1 MENKLLQYYSN
12 YSEVDERTFKIYLEG
27 NEYSFY
33 VKVVNQDF
41 LHSEQ
46 YGDYIRNVLND
57 ASLLSLFLYD
67 SDNGTIC
74 LIAYSMGERTLPN
87 IKPLWMDVNADN
99 IEMINGF
106 VKSLSSYIC
115 LLPISKLR
123 VIRTIRALDGGGNEM
138 CFKYA
143 REFSSEY
150 KMRIVSEKNN
160 RNRLMQKRS
169 EEEYPYDA
177 LDHEITSQIKTR
189 FQGVSVASDLLL
201 VNTSLRDALINKQY
215 PCAKIGIRF
224 IPMILSPNGAPQIC
238 SNSEQR
244 IDLEVFSLHKT
255 CIQEMQGQ
263 IWDIYSINNEN
274 ARIVREQIKRYHTYT
289 SALL

>member
-1 MENKLLQYYSN
+1 MEDNILQYYNDYIRIDDS
-12 YSEVDERTFKIYLEG
+12 TLEIHLQ
-27 NEYSFY
+27 NEYTFY
-33 VKVVNQDF
+33 VKITNQDF
-41 LHSEQ
+41 LNSDE
-46 YGDYIRNVLND
+46 YDNYIKDVLNT
-57 ASLLSLFLYD
+57 ASTLPLFLYD
-67 SDNGTIC
+67 TEKGRLC
-74 LIAYSMGERTLPN
+74 LIAYSLWERTLPN
-87 IKPLWMDVNADN
+87 YKPLWMEINADN
-99 IEMINGF
+99 IEMINCF
-106 VKSLSSYIC
+106 VKSLDSYIC
-115 LLPISKLR
+115 LLPITKLR
-123 VIRTIRALDGGGNEM
+123 VIRTIRALNGDGKEM
-138 CFKYA
+138 CFRYA
-143 REFSSEY
+143 REFGSEY
-150 KMRIVSEKNN
+150 KMRIRSERND

-189 FQGVSVASDLLL
+189 FQGASVASDLLL

-274 ARIVREQIKRYHTYT
+274 ARIVKEQIKRYHTYT